1 MRALSE
7 TAVCYSLMSATSF
20 IVQSSDVRGYD
31 VIEWSQA
38 TSRMRPAKCVRL
50 PPPSSA
56 RAMRCLKSCYRGFEL
71 IASSNSGRDG
81 LHAASIRIEKLGYP
95 ARSFT
100 DLDFFHDDA
109 AALAYAMTW
118 GRIWIEMNVRFRV
131 PSQAAGD

>member
-1 MRALSE
+1 M
-7 TAVCYSLMSATSF
+7 
-20 IVQSSDVRGYD
+20 
-31 VIEWSQA
+31 
-38 TSRMRPAKCVRL
+38 
-50 PPPSSA
+50 
-56 RAMRCLKSCYRGFEL
+56 